1 MNFNIFEYDFLDV
14 VKTIILILL
23 IVFLV
28 TAISYSIFYN
38 LSEKNRKE
46 YIDKGYEETIVI
58 IDNYDKT
65 KEILLKKDSKL
76 VDMLKKELEKD
87 K

>member
-58 IDNYDKT
+58 IDNYGKT

-76 VDMLKKELEKD
+76 VDMLKKKLEKD

>member
-58 IDNYDKT
+58 IDNYGKT

>member
-58 IDNYDKT
+58 IDNYGKT

-76 VDMLKKELEKD
+76 VDMLKKELEKE

>member
-58 IDNYDKT
+58 IDNYGKI
-65 KEILLKKDSKL
+65 KEILIKKDSKL
-76 VDMLKKELEKD
+76 VDMLKKELEKE